1 MMKRWSGLLGG
12 VLVLVAPSAWAELR
26 VPDVRYPSLPAQ
38 AVNAEGFV
46 PNGWRLES
54 QAADDLN
61 GDGRPDLVLV
71 LRQQDPANVIRND
84 DGLGENPLDTNPR
97 MLAVAFARDG
107 GGYALALQNHSLIPR
122 HDIPTIE
129 DMLEEGGV
137 SVQRGALRVTL
148 HFWAN
153 AGSWSMGNTTYTFRW
168 QNGRFELIGYDSD
181 SVMRNSGASESLSIN
196 YSTGKVKRTT
206 GNMQDDKEAVT
217 WQKLSSSRRWSLDEV
232 GDGSAFDPLPAR

>member
-1 MMKRWSGLLGG
+1 MTRFRWLLGSMFIA
-12 VLVLVAPSAWAELR
+12 VVPTAFAELH
-26 VPDVRYPSLPAQ
+26 VPDVHYPNLLAQ
-38 AVNAEGFV
+38 AMNAEGFV

-54 QAADDLN
+54 QQADDLN
-61 GDGRPDLVLV
+61 GDGRPDLILV
-71 LRQQDPANVIRND
+71 MRQQDPANVIRND

-97 MLAVAFARDG
+97 ILVVAFARDG
-107 GGYALALQNHSLIPR
+107 GGYALALQNHALIPR

-129 DMLEEGGV
+129 DMLSEGGV
-137 SVQRGALRVTL
+137 STLRGTLRVTL

-196 YSTGKVKRTT
+196 YSTGKVKRSV
-206 GNMQDDKEAVT
+206 GNMQDDKETVT
-217 WQKLSSSRRWSLDEV
+217 WEKLPSSRRRTLDEV
-232 GDGSAFDPLPAR
+232 GDGSAFDPLAAH

>member
-1 MMKRWSGLLGG
+1 MRWGWLLGSAF
-12 VLVLVAPSAWAELR
+12 VLAAPSAWAELR
-26 VPDVRYPSLPAQ
+26 IPAVRYPGLPAQ
-38 AVNAEGFV
+38 AASAEGFV
-46 PNGWRLES
+46 PAGWRLES
-54 QAADDLN
+54 QVADDLN

-107 GGYALALQNHSLIPR
+107 GGYALVLQNHSLIPR
-122 HDIPTIE
+122 HDIPTID

-168 QNGRFELIGYDSD
+168 QNGRFELIGFDSD

-196 YSTGKVKRTT
+196 YSTGKVKRTV
-206 GNMQDDKEAVT
+206 GNMQDDKETVT
-217 WQKLSSSRRWSLDEV
+217 WEKLPSPRRWTLDEV
-232 GDGSAFDPLPAR
+232 ADGSAFDPLQAR